1 MSQHL
6 TGCPADSHPEPGICA
21 CDQITADA
29 QAPPAE
35 EPGNSYGHF
44 EENR

>member
-1 MSQHL
+1 MAQHL
-6 TGCPADSHPEPGICA
+6 DDCPANSDGICA

-29 QAPPAE
+29 QAPAE

-44 EENR
+44 EEGR